1 MFHAIT
7 GSKKMLIVLGAAMV
21 LLLAVACSSDSNNG
35 NGGSGTAADISALLS
50 GNASSETVARLL
62 QSGSGANTGIWVSG
76 TGKASGD
83 PDLGVISLGV
93 EALADSAS
101 EARGQAAGA
110 IDAIISVLKRNNIE
124 DRDMQ
129 TSFFNISPR
138 YNTQEI
144 TKCTDGS
151 KDLEPVAQ
159 GFPVPGS
166 SPDVEERIVIQ
177 QLPQSECRVEFERV
191 LIGYQVTNTLTV
203 KVRELDNMGGV
214 IDGVTEAAGNLT
226 RVNNVSFT
234 IEDTKPL
241 QNQAREKAIAD
252 MLTKANAMAGLA
264 EVELGNLVYLT
275 ESGGSVPQ
283 FARVES
289 AAFGFADGGA
299 TTILAGELDVNV
311 NVQGVFDIIP

>member
-1 MFHAIT
+1 
-7 GSKKMLIVLGAAMV
+7 
-21 LLLAVACSSDSNNG
+21 
-35 NGGSGTAADISALLS
+35 
-50 GNASSETVARLL
+50 
-62 QSGSGANTGIWVSG
+62 
-76 TGKASGD
+76 
-83 PDLGVISLGV
+83 
-93 EALADSAS
+93 
-101 EARGQAAGA
+101 
-110 IDAIISVLKRNNIE
+110 
-124 DRDMQ
+124 
-129 TSFFNISPR
+129 
-138 YNTQEI
+138 
-144 TKCTDGS
+144 
-151 KDLEPVAQ
+151 
-159 GFPVPGS
+159 
-166 SPDVEERIVIQ
+166 
-177 QLPQSECRVEFERV
+177 
-191 LIGYQVTNTLTV
+191 
-203 KVRELDNMGGV
+203 MGGV